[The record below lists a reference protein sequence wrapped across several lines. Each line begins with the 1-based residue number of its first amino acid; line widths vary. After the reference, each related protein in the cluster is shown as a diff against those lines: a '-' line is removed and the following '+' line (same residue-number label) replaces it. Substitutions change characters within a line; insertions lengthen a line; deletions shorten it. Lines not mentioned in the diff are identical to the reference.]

1 MAVTSGEVRPARAGD
16 RGPLVASAA
25 RAFTIDPM
33 FGWLGGSRLRTH
45 RMLPGLLAG
54 TVDDL
59 LAHGRCWVVDAGQD
73 GPVGLAGWCPPGTY
87 PRGARRDLA
96 LAGRSL
102 GGLPH
107 LRHPLSGARLLARLE
122 REHAHDPHWY
132 LALLIVDPEWQ
143 GRGLGGALLAPGLAQ
158 ADRDGL
164 PCDLETQKHENV
176 AWYRRHG
183 FELVRTVE
191 VGAAPPV
198 WCLRR
203 PPGDPADHD
212 RP

>member
-1 MAVTSGEVRPARAGD
+1 MPLSGRVVRAVEAGD
-16 RGPLVASAA
+16 RDPVLASTA

-33 FGWLGGSRLRTH
+33 FGWLGGDRLGTH

-54 TVDDL
+54 FVDDL
-59 LAHGRCWVVDAGQD
+59 LAHGRCWVVDTEQD

-96 LAGRSL
+96 LATRGLR
-102 GGLPH
+102 GLPH
-107 LRHPLSGARLLARLE
+107 VRHPLAGARLLARLE
-122 REHAHDPHWY
+122 REHTHDAHWY
-132 LALLIVDPEWQ
+132 LALLVVDPEWQ
-143 GRGLGGALLAPGLAQ
+143 GRGLGGALLAPGLAL

-164 PCDLETQKHENV
+164 PCDLETQKRENV

-183 FELVRTVE
+183 FELVRTTE

-203 PPGDPADHD
+203 PPGDLPEG
-212 RP
+212 